1 MYPKSKSNFQSKL
14 QGLETMH
21 NTNDKFMEL
30 ALDEAKKAG
39 QIGEVPVGAILVSEN
54 GEILSAAHNQTIK
67 LADPTAHAE
76 ILTLRKAALEINNY
90 RLLNTTLYVTVEPC
104 IMCMGAIVHARIS
117 RVVFGAPDPKWGA
130 AGSLYNFAA
139 DDRLNHRVEITTG
152 VCAEDCRRLMQDFF
166 RSIKEWKR
174 IRQDLRISNLSQSS
188 RAKKN

>member
-1 MYPKSKSNFQSKL
+1 MKILTDTHEY
-14 QGLETMH
+14 
-21 NTNDKFMEL
+21 FMKI
-30 ALDEAKKAG
+30 ALNEAKKAG

-54 GEILSAAHNQTIK
+54 GGILSAAHNQTIK

-76 ILTLRKAALEINNY
+76 ILALRKAALEVNNY

-117 RVVFGAPDPKWGA
+117 RVVFGATDPKWGA

-139 DDRLNHRVEITTG
+139 DDRLNHRVKITTD

-166 RSIKEWKR
+166 RAKR
-174 IRQDLRISNLSQSS
+174 N
-188 RAKKN
+188 

>member
-1 MYPKSKSNFQSKL
+1 MTDTHEN
-14 QGLETMH
+14 
-21 NTNDKFMEL
+21 FMEL
-30 ALDEAKKAG
+30 ALNEAKKAG

-90 RLLNTTLYVTVEPC
+90 RLLKTTLYVTVEPC

-139 DDRLNHRVEITTG
+139 DDRLNHRVDIITG

-166 RSIKEWKR
+166 LSKR
-174 IRQDLRISNLSQSS
+174 N
-188 RAKKN
+188 

>member
-1 MYPKSKSNFQSKL
+1 
-14 QGLETMH
+14 MH

-30 ALDEAKKAG
+30 ALNEAKKAA
-39 QIGEVPVGAILVSEN
+39 QIDEVPVGAILVSEN
-54 GEILSAAHNQTIK
+54 GEILSAAYNQTIK

-76 ILTLRKAALEINNY
+76 ILTLRQAAHEINNY

-139 DDRLNHRVEITTG
+139 DDRLNHHVAITTG

-166 RSIKEWKR
+166 RAKR
-174 IRQDLRISNLSQSS
+174 T
-188 RAKKN
+188 